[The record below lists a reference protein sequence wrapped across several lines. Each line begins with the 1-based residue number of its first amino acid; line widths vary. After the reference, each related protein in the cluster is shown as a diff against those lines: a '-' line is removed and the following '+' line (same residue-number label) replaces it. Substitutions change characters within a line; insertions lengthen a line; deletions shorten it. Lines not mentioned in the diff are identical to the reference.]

1 MIPSMSEEDV
11 ALKMDFY
18 GGSSMFV
25 HIDFPNNWKSGSE
38 RYSQVLLEG
47 NTHLL
52 NKKKSTKQNTQ
63 KGV

>member
-38 RYSQVLLEG
+38 RYSQVLHPPAQQE
-47 NTHLL
+47 
-52 NKKKSTKQNTQ
+52 KKH
-63 KGV
+63 